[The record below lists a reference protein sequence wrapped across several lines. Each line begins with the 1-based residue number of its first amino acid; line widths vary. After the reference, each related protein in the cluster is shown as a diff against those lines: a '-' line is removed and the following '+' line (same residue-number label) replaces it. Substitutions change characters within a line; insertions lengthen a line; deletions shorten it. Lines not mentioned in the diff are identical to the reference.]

1 MIFRTS
7 LWVGYVSVSW
17 RVHSAA
23 SRIPASQQNTKD
35 SAKTPVKADLCW
47 GHPEVTLPC
56 QPIGSKRH
64 STPKDRCATCQ
75 RGKCCQICPDS
86 SRNKPRFRQVWIWIH
101 RSYHRIKWSS
111 ATAMDI
117 QTLSGKE
124 RCVCRLKM
132 LRKSPDST
140 LARFAD
146 GIALHDPPRSSLLA
160 QGTDVSIKG
169 ASASL

>member
-1 MIFRTS
+1 MYPFPGGDTLRRPPP
-7 LWVGYVSVSW
+7 SV
-17 RVHSAA
+17 
-23 SRIPASQQNTKD
+23 ASQQNTKD
-35 SAKTPVKADLCW
+35 SAKTPVRQIFLLGACG
-47 GHPEVTLPC
+47 GHPPC
-56 QPIGSKRH
+56 RAKPIGSKRQ

-101 RSYHRIKWSS
+101 RSYHRIKWHRSRNKCFSS
-111 ATAMDI
+111 SAMDI
-117 QTLSGKE
+117 QPLSGKE

-146 GIALHDPPRSSLLA
+146 CIALHQRPVLRCWPKEL
-160 QGTDVSIKG
+160 TFP
-169 ASASL
+169 